1 MNRNYHDERKNTNGK
16 YNGHGHINSNGTD
29 NHHNNERKNGN
40 KQNGHT
46 PGAPGNHFNGNGNGN
61 RRGNNIGNRTV
72 SANGNRRRKPM
83 RSSPRY
89 MRSAEPVTE
98 DERLLRRPTR
108 PLRTPREPQPAE
120 SVSEELHALDRAL
133 NFDFTLTDP
142 WRVFRIMSEFVNGFD
157 TLAHLPPS
165 VAIFGSAR
173 LKPGNPDYTAAQ
185 ETARSLAEA
194 GFGIITGGGP
204 GVMEAAN
211 KGAQEGG
218 SYSVGCNIELPFEQA
233 SNAYLDIALDFS
245 YFFVRK
251 TMFVKYSEA
260 FIIFPGGFGTMDEL
274 FEALTLIQT
283 RKVLHFPVILY
294 NKRFWNGL
302 LEWVKSSMLPMGTL
316 SPDELSLLHVT
327 DDPKEICRIV
337 TEAYQ
342 ENYRQDHARVLID
355 RDKSIR

>member
-1 MNRNYHDERKNTNGK
+1 MNRNYHDERKNNNAK
-16 YNGHGHINSNGTD
+16 KNGHSPVNSNAAGS
-29 NHHNNERKNGN
+29 HHNNERKDGN

-46 PGAPGNHFNGNGNGN
+46 SGTPGNHANGSGN
-61 RRGNNIGNRTV
+61 RRGNYRVN
-72 SANGNRRRKPM
+72 SPANRRRKPM

-89 MRSAEPVTE
+89 GRPAVPVTE

-108 PLRTPREPQPAE
+108 PLRTPREPLPPE
-120 SVSEELHALDRAL
+120 SASEELHALDRAL

-142 WRVFRIMSEFVNGFD
+142 WRIFRIMSEFVDGFD

-173 LKPGNPDYTAAQ
+173 LRPDDPNYAAAQ
-185 ETARSLAEA
+185 ETARLLAEA

-204 GVMEAAN
+204 GIMEAAN

-260 FIIFPGGFGTMDEL
+260 FIIFPGGYGTMDEL

-283 RKVLHFPVILY
+283 QKVLHFPVILY

-302 LEWVKSSMLPMGTL
+302 LAWIKSSMLPLGTI
-316 SPDELSLLHVT
+316 SPEDLSLLHVS
-327 DDPKEICRIV
+327 DDPQEICRIV